1 MQMMSPL
8 GGRHLQMRLRAV
20 LRGRAAMRLRRS
32 WTARPTLS
40 GPGDRPATRSDEPAL
55 PKLGDLAACATCMP
69 GS

>member
-32 WTARPTLS
+32 WTAHPTS
-40 GPGDRPATRSDEPAL
+40 QGPATVQQPGQTSL
-55 PKLGDLAACATCMP
+55 LCQSLGT
-69 GS
+69 